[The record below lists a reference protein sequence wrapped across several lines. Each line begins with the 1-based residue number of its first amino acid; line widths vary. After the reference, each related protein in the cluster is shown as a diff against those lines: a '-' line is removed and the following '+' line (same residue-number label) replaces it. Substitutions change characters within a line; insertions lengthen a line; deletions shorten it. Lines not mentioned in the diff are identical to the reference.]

1 MRCRSR
7 TPVAVA
13 FLGLA
18 VLALAWAPR
27 AAAQDWRPRA
37 KPAAARAQGAYGGSP
52 RLQALRGPARPLR
65 LVRVVEVEPN
75 DSTSQATPAALR
87 DTVSGVINPAFDVD
101 YFALDVPANTALD
114 LDVDANQVGSTLDP
128 IMALIAPDGRTVLG
142 VNDDYDGM
150 DSRIIYTVTT
160 AGRYFVGI
168 TDYYGTGSLQ
178 HTYVI
183 KLQVLVPGPG
193 DPTTLFVSGLGYPI
207 GLAASA
213 TGDLYT
219 VDGDSGRILRVSPAG
234 IVTELARQR
243 GAMTDVVID
252 GAGDLLVTGYD
263 STYQA
268 GVFRVSTAGERTVF
282 TRAVSS
288 PSAITVGPDG
298 DVWVGDYALLRRF
311 DPGGMLKD
319 SVSILGTGTL
329 SALAFSPAGELHFTT
344 YDAIYKVVGAA
355 AVQVASVPL
364 YAEALAFDADGYLY
378 VANGYLGTVTLY
390 SPSYQAVGAV
400 FARTNLG
407 GPIALAFGRS
417 ASGAMTARLFASNGG
432 YNLSPPYDGSIV
444 EMNPA
449 GVRALGFRVGADLL
463 RVTPLALRAGMVGA
477 DYADTVR
484 VQDGTGTPQFSVGN
498 GTLPPGLR
506 LDATT
511 GALSGIPSDSG
522 AYRFSIRV
530 DRGGRLGVR
539 SYALAVINPSVTTA
553 DAVNHLLGANV
564 LTLALERYMDLQGNR
579 NGRYDVGDLR
589 AYLQVRGL
597 VPTAALTRGATREEH
612 RP

>member
-1 MRCRSR
+1 MRSRSR

-27 AAAQDWRPRA
+27 AAAQAWRPRA
-37 KPAAARAQGAYGGSP
+37 KPAAARAHRAYGDSP
-52 RLQALRGPARPLR
+52 RLQAFRGPARPLS
-65 LVRVVEVEPN
+65 LVPVVEVEPN

-114 LDVDANQVGSTLDP
+114 LDVDANQLGSTLDP
-128 IMALIAPDGRTVLG
+128 IMALIAPDGRTVLR
-142 VNDDYDGM
+142 VNDDYDGI
-150 DSRIIYTVTT
+150 DSRIIYTVAT
-160 AGRYFVGI
+160 AGRYIVGI
-168 TDYYGTGSLQ
+168 TDYSGTGSLQ

-183 KLQVLVPGPG
+183 KLQVLAPGPG
-193 DPTTLFVSGLGYPI
+193 DPTTLFASGLGYPD

-219 VDGDSGRILRVSPAG
+219 TDNDSGRILRVSPAG
-234 IVTELARQR
+234 TVTELARQR
-243 GAMTDVVID
+243 GGGMTDLVID
-252 GAGDLLVTGYD
+252 GTGDLLMAGYD

-268 GVFRVSTAGERTVF
+268 GVFRVSPTGERTVF

-298 DVWVGDYALLRRF
+298 DVWVADGALLRRF

-319 SVSILGTGTL
+319 SVSIMGTGTL
-329 SALAFSPAGELHFTT
+329 AALAFSPAGELHFTT
-344 YDAIYKVVGAA
+344 SDAIYRVVGAVS
-355 AVQVASVPL
+355 VQVASVPL
-364 YAEALAFDADGYLY
+364 YAEGLAFDADGYLY
-378 VANGYLGTVTLY
+378 VANGYLGTVTLF
-390 SPSYQAVGAV
+390 SPTYQAVGGV

-463 RVTPLALRAGMVGA
+463 RVTPVALRAGVVGA

-484 VQDGTGTPQFSVGN
+484 VQDGTGTPQFRVGN

-506 LDATT
+506 LDVAT

-522 AYRFSIRV
+522 AYHFSIRV

-539 SYALAVINPSVTTA
+539 SYALEVTNPSVTTA

-564 LTLALERYMDLQGNR
+564 LTPALERYLDLQGNR

-597 VPTAALTRGATREEH
+597 VPTAALTRGV
-612 RP
+612 P